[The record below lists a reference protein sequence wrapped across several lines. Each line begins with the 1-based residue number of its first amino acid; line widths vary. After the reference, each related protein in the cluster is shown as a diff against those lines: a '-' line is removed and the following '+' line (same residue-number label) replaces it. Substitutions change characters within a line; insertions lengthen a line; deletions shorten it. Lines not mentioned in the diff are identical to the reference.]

1 VLHLHAPLFIGNAL
15 TTTLMPLP
23 DNRFSPAVL
32 GAVLATHLLGLWLLA
47 SYHRQVAELIEQ
59 PIIVSLLPAE
69 PESTPQPA
77 IIPPRIIPPVPKPL
91 PKQPVTKPAPQ
102 PEAAKPV
109 EQLVAQAPQSH
120 PAPAI
125 EAAPQPS
132 PQPEAVAAPE
142 PAPADKP
149 AEAMAAP
156 EPEPVEQPRFN
167 ADYLNNPAPGY
178 PPLSKRLR
186 EEGTVMLRVR
196 VDADG
201 RAAEVQLRQSSG
213 HARLDDRALETVK
226 RWKFVPARQGGQPV
240 EAWVIV
246 PIQFSLKG

>member
-1 VLHLHAPLFIGNAL
+1 LEKAL

-23 DNRFSPAVL
+23 DSRFSPAVL

-47 SYHRQVAELIEQ
+47 GYRQQVAELIEQ

-69 PESTPQPA
+69 AEAPQPVIA
-77 IIPPRIIPPVPKPL
+77 PPHIIPPVPKPQ

-109 EQLVAQAPQSH
+109 EQLVVQAPQSN
-120 PAPAI
+120 PAPAVEAAQQSQPVI
-125 EAAPQPS
+125 EAPP
-132 PQPEAVAAPE
+132 V
-142 PAPADKP
+142 PAPAEKV
-149 AEAMAAP
+149 AETVA
-156 EPEPVEQPRFN
+156 EPEPIEQPRFN

-178 PPLSKRLR
+178 PPVSKRMR

-201 RAAEVQLRQSSG
+201 HAAEVQLRQSSG
-213 HARLDDRALETVK
+213 HPRLDDRAQETVK